1 MPRLTDFVG
10 INSRMWH
17 TVHRN
22 FGKLKKSDSG
32 CIINFSGGGGNPVI
46 QFNLFGSDPSAV
58 NGFWACTNVFAK
70 PAKNASTAINTK
82 SEIRIK
88 CDMSAFLSC
97 FRTIMFISSECQ
109 STPPGL
115 GARPLS
121 IFWVCFFA
129 CCSIR
134 VPEHH
139 LHLRLAPDH
148 LPSLRRVNKD
158 KARHKRYQQLCQDG
172 TTGYA

>member
-22 FGKLKKSDSG
+22 LGKLKKSDSG

-58 NGFWACTNVFAK
+58 NGFWACTNVFAT
-70 PAKNASTAINTK
+70 PANKASTAINTK

-97 FRTIMFISSECQ
+97 FRTILFISSECQ
-109 STPPGL
+109 STPRLRCQTP
-115 GARPLS
+115 
-121 IFWVCFFA
+121 FHFFGVV
-129 CCSIR
+129 S
-134 VPEHH
+134 
-139 LHLRLAPDH
+139 
-148 LPSLRRVNKD
+148 SLVVLFEFLN
-158 KARHKRYQQLCQDG
+158 
-172 TTGYA
+172 TTSTYG